1 MTSLAQSIELPVEGL
16 TPAIQASLL
25 RELIKQLNIPDDKFE
40 ESAKKP
46 PTAEERK
53 EAVLRLN
60 SEINRISKVVQDEAK
75 VNSTEIKPITFV
87 SQVNQESSSQAEASQ
102 FTGTTIEPEVI
113 KNPTNKNDDDNNGSP
128 VEESP
133 EDRVQSLTA
142 DSQIRQFVIPVILD
156 RLDIFGK
163 ADKETQGVIYK
174 SEEYTASL
182 KLEEDSQTLSL
193 DRNLPDYEESREAL
207 LASRDNNSEEYS
219 ITINNLTKEEFERF
233 KTLFNEQQAR
243 REQSQQQFKNQDSAK
258 ELD

>member
-1 MTSLAQSIELPVEGL
+1 MKELIELPVEGL

-46 PTAEERK
+46 PTAEEIK

-87 SQVNQESSSQAEASQ
+87 NQVNQESSSQAEASQ

-113 KNPTNKNDDDNNGSP
+113 KNPTNKNDDNNGSP

-163 ADKETQGVIYK
+163 SDKETQGIIYK

-182 KLEEDSQTLSL
+182 KSEEDSQTLRL
-193 DRNLPDYEESREAL
+193 DRNLPDSEENREAL

-219 ITINNLTKEEFERF
+219 ITINNLTKKEFERF

>member
-1 MTSLAQSIELPVEGL
+1 MKELIELPVEGL
-16 TPAIQASLL
+16 TPAMQASLL

-46 PTAEERK
+46 PTAEETK

-60 SEINRISKVVQDEAK
+60 SEINRISEILQDEAK
-75 VNSTEIKPITFV
+75 VNSTELEPITF
-87 SQVNQESSSQAEASQ
+87 VNQESSSQGEASQ
-102 FTGTTIEPEVI
+102 STRKIIEPEVI
-113 KNPTNKNDDDNNGSP
+113 KNPTNKNDDNNGNP

-142 DSQIRQFVIPVILD
+142 DSQLRQFVIPVILD

-163 ADKETQGVIYK
+163 SDKETKGIIYK
-174 SEEYTASL
+174 SEEYTASV

-193 DRNLPDYEESREAL
+193 DRNLPDSEESREAL

>member
-1 MTSLAQSIELPVEGL
+1 MKELIELPVEGL
-16 TPAIQASLL
+16 TPAMQASLL

-46 PTAEERK
+46 PTAEETK

-87 SQVNQESSSQAEASQ
+87 NQESSSQAEARQ
-102 FTGTTIEPEVI
+102 FTGTTIEQEVL
-113 KNPTNKNDDDNNGSP
+113 KNPTNKNDDNNGNP

-142 DSQIRQFVIPVILD
+142 DSQLRQFVIPVILD

-163 ADKETQGVIYK
+163 SDKETQGIIYK

-193 DRNLPDYEESREAL
+193 GRNLPDSEESREAL

-233 KTLFNEQQAR
+233 KTLFNEQQAH
-243 REQSQQQFKNQDSAK
+243 REQSQKQFKNQDSAK

>member
-1 MTSLAQSIELPVEGL
+1 MKELIELPVEGL
-16 TPAIQASLL
+16 TPAMQASLL
-25 RELIKQLNIPDDKFE
+25 RELIKKLNIPDDKFE
-40 ESAKKP
+40 ESTKKP
-46 PTAEERK
+46 PTAEETK

-60 SEINRISKVVQDEAK
+60 SEINRISEVVQDEVK
-75 VNSTEIKPITFV
+75 VNSTELEPITF
-87 SQVNQESSSQAEASQ
+87 VNQESSSKAEASQ
-102 FTGTTIEPEVI
+102 STRKIIESEVI
-113 KNPTNKNDDDNNGSP
+113 KNPTNKNDDNNGNP

-133 EDRVQSLTA
+133 EDRIQSLTA

-163 ADKETQGVIYK
+163 SDKETQGIIYK

-193 DRNLPDYEESREAL
+193 DRNLPDSEQSREAL

-233 KTLFNEQQAR
+233 KTLFNEQQAH

>member
-1 MTSLAQSIELPVEGL
+1 MKELIELPVEGL
-16 TPAIQASLL
+16 TPAMQASLL
-25 RELIKQLNIPDDKFE
+25 RELIKQLNIPDEKFE

-60 SEINRISKVVQDEAK
+60 SEMNRVSEIVQDEAK
-75 VNSTEIKPITFV
+75 VNSTEIQPITFV
-87 SQVNQESSSQAEASQ
+87 NQANQESSSQAEASQ
-102 FTGTTIEPEVI
+102 STAKTVEPEVI
-113 KNPTNKNDDDNNGSP
+113 KKTTNKNDDNNGNP

-142 DSQIRQFVIPVILD
+142 DCQIQQFLIPVILD
-156 RLDIFGK
+156 RLNIFGK
-163 ADKETQGVIYK
+163 PDQETQGIIYK

-193 DRNLPDYEESREAL
+193 DRNLPDSEESKEAL
-207 LASRDNNSEEYS
+207 LASRDNNSKEYS

-233 KTLFNEQQAR
+233 KTLYNEQQAR

>member
-1 MTSLAQSIELPVEGL
+1 MKELIELPVEGL
-16 TPAIQASLL
+16 TPAMQASLL

-40 ESAKKP
+40 ESTKKP
-46 PTAEERK
+46 PTAEETK

-60 SEINRISKVVQDEAK
+60 SEINRISEVVQDEAK

-87 SQVNQESSSQAEASQ
+87 NQESSSQAKASQ
-102 FTGTTIEPEVI
+102 STGTTIEPEVI
-113 KNPTNKNDDDNNGSP
+113 KNPTNKNDDNNGNP

-133 EDRVQSLTA
+133 EDRVQSLIG
-142 DSQIRQFVIPVILD
+142 DSQIKQFVIPVILD

-163 ADKETQGVIYK
+163 SDKETKGIIYK
-174 SEEYTASL
+174 SEEYTASV

-193 DRNLPDYEESREAL
+193 DRNLPDSEESWEAL

-243 REQSQQQFKNQDSAK
+243 REQSQKQFKNQDSAK

>member
-1 MTSLAQSIELPVEGL
+1 MKELIELPIKGL
-16 TPAIQASLL
+16 TPAMQASFL
-25 RELIKQLNIPDDKFE
+25 RELIAQLNIPDEKFE
-40 ESAKKP
+40 ESAKNP

-53 EAVLRLN
+53 QAVLNLN
-60 SEINRISKVVQDEAK
+60 SEMNRVSKIVQEEAK
-75 VNSTEIKPITFV
+75 VNSTEIKPITFDNK
-87 SQVNQESSSQAEASQ
+87 VNQESSSQAEASQ
-102 FTGTTIEPEVI
+102 FTGTTIEPEVLE
-113 KNPTNKNDDDNNGSP
+113 NPTNKNDDNNGNP

-163 ADKETQGVIYK
+163 SDKETQGIIYK

-182 KLEEDSQTLSL
+182 KSEEDLQTLSL
-193 DRNLPDYEESREAL
+193 DRNLPNYEQSREAL

-219 ITINNLTKEEFERF
+219 ISINNLTKEEFERF

>member
-1 MTSLAQSIELPVEGL
+1 MKELIELPVEGL
-16 TPAIQASLL
+16 TPAMQASLL
-25 RELIKQLNIPDDKFE
+25 RELIKQLNISDDKFE

-60 SEINRISKVVQDEAK
+60 SEMNRVSEIVQDEAK

-87 SQVNQESSSQAEASQ
+87 NQVSQESSSQAEASQ
-102 FTGTTIEPEVI
+102 STVKTIEPEVI
-113 KNPTNKNDDDNNGSP
+113 KNTTNKNDDNNGNL
-128 VEESP
+128 VKESP
-133 EDRVQSLTA
+133 EDRVQLFPA
-142 DSQIRQFVIPVILD
+142 DSQIQEFVIPVILD

-163 ADKETQGVIYK
+163 PDKETQDIIYK

-182 KLEEDSQTLSL
+182 KFEEDSQTLSL
-193 DRNLPDYEESREAL
+193 DRNLPDLEESKEAL

-219 ITINNLTKEEFERF
+219 LTINNLTKEEFERF
-233 KTLFNEQQAR
+233 KTLYNEQQAR

>member
-1 MTSLAQSIELPVEGL
+1 MKELIELPVEGL
-16 TPAIQASLL
+16 TPAMQASLL

-46 PTAEERK
+46 PTAEETK
-53 EAVLRLN
+53 EAVLKLN
-60 SEINRISKVVQDEAK
+60 SEINRISEVVQDEAK
-75 VNSTEIKPITFV
+75 VNSTELEPITFV
-87 SQVNQESSSQAEASQ
+87 HQVNQESTLQAEASQ

-113 KNPTNKNDDDNNGSP
+113 KNPTNKNDDNNGNP

-133 EDRVQSLTA
+133 ENRVQSITA

-163 ADKETQGVIYK
+163 SDKETQGIIYK
-174 SEEYTASL
+174 SEEYTASI
-182 KLEEDSQTLSL
+182 KLEEDSQTLNL
-193 DRNLPDYEESREAL
+193 DRNLPDSEQSREAL

-243 REQSQQQFKNQDSAK
+243 REQSQKQFKNQDSAK

>member
-1 MTSLAQSIELPVEGL
+1 MKELIELPVEGL
-16 TPAIQASLL
+16 TPAMQASLL
-25 RELIKQLNIPDDKFE
+25 RELIKQLNIPNDKFE

-53 EAVLRLN
+53 QAVLNLN
-60 SEINRISKVVQDEAK
+60 SEMNRISEIAQEEVKLS
-75 VNSTEIKPITFV
+75 STEIEPISSVNSV
-87 SQVNQESSSQAEASQ
+87 SQKLSLQPEVSQSKEN
-102 FTGTTIEPEVI
+102 TIEPEI
-113 KNPTNKNDDDNNGSP
+113 LKNLTTKNDDNNGKP
-128 VEESP
+128 VEETP
-133 EDRVQSLTA
+133 EDKVQSFTA
-142 DSQIRQFVIPVILD
+142 DFQIRQFVIPIILD
-156 RLDIFGK
+156 RLNIFGK
-163 ADKETQGVIYK
+163 SDKETQSIIYE

-193 DRNLPDYEESREAL
+193 DRNLPNSEESQEAL
-207 LASRDNNSEEYS
+207 LASRDNNLEEYS

>member
-1 MTSLAQSIELPVEGL
+1 MKELIELPVEGL
-16 TPAIQASLL
+16 TPAMQASLL

-46 PTAEERK
+46 PTAEETK

-60 SEINRISKVVQDEAK
+60 SEINRISEVVQDEAK
-75 VNSTEIKPITFV
+75 ANSTELKPITF
-87 SQVNQESSSQAEASQ
+87 VNQESSSQAQASQ

-113 KNPTNKNDDDNNGSP
+113 KKPANKNDDNNGNP

-142 DSQIRQFVIPVILD
+142 DSQIIQFVIPVILD

-163 ADKETQGVIYK
+163 PDKDTQGIIYK

-182 KLEEDSQTLSL
+182 KSDEDSQTLSL
-193 DRNLPDYEESREAL
+193 DRNLPDSEQSREAL

-243 REQSQQQFKNQDSAK
+243 REQSQKQFKNQDYAK

>member
-1 MTSLAQSIELPVEGL
+1 MKELIELPVEGL
-16 TPAIQASLL
+16 TLAMQASLL

-40 ESAKKP
+40 ESATKP
-46 PTAEERK
+46 PTAEETK

-60 SEINRISKVVQDEAK
+60 SEINRIIEVVQDKVK
-75 VNSTEIKPITFV
+75 VNSPELEPITF
-87 SQVNQESSSQAEASQ
+87 VNQESSSQAEASQ
-102 FTGTTIEPEVI
+102 FTRTTIEPEVL
-113 KNPTNKNDDDNNGSP
+113 KNPTNKNDDNNGNP
-128 VEESP
+128 VEESL

-142 DSQIRQFVIPVILD
+142 NSQIRQFVIPVILD

-163 ADKETQGVIYK
+163 SDKETQGIIYK
-174 SEEYTASL
+174 GEAYTASL

-193 DRNLPDYEESREAL
+193 DRNLPDSEQSREAL

-243 REQSQQQFKNQDSAK
+243 REQSQKQFKNQDSAK

>member
-1 MTSLAQSIELPVEGL
+1 MKELIELPVEGL
-16 TPAIQASLL
+16 TPAMQASLL

-40 ESAKKP
+40 ESAKKA
-46 PTAEERK
+46 PTAEETK

-60 SEINRISKVVQDEAK
+60 SEINRISEILQDEAK
-75 VNSTEIKPITFV
+75 VNSTELEPITFV
-87 SQVNQESSSQAEASQ
+87 NQVNQESSSQAEASQ
-102 FTGTTIEPEVI
+102 STGTTIEPEVI
-113 KNPTNKNDDDNNGSP
+113 KKPANKNDDNNGNP

-133 EDRVQSLTA
+133 ENRIQSLTA

-163 ADKETQGVIYK
+163 SDKETQGIIYK

-193 DRNLPDYEESREAL
+193 DRNLPDSEQSREAL

>member
-1 MTSLAQSIELPVEGL
+1 MKELIELPVEGL
-16 TPAIQASLL
+16 TPAMQASLL
-25 RELIKQLNIPDDKFE
+25 RELIKQLNIPNEKFE
-40 ESAKKP
+40 ECAKKP
-46 PTAEERK
+46 PTAEETK

-60 SEINRISKVVQDEAK
+60 SEINRISEVVQDEAK

-87 SQVNQESSSQAEASQ
+87 NQVNQESSSQAEASQ
-102 FTGTTIEPEVI
+102 FTGTTIEQKVL
-113 KNPTNKNDDDNNGSP
+113 KNPTNKNDDNNGNP

-133 EDRVQSLTA
+133 EYRVQSLTV

-163 ADKETQGVIYK
+163 SDKETHEIIYK
-174 SEEYTASL
+174 GEAYTASL
-182 KLEEDSQTLSL
+182 KLEKDSQTLSL
-193 DRNLPDYEESREAL
+193 DRNLPDSEQSQEAL

>member
-1 MTSLAQSIELPVEGL
+1 MKELIELPVEGL
-16 TPAIQASLL
+16 TPAMQASLL

-46 PTAEERK
+46 PTAEETK

-60 SEINRISKVVQDEAK
+60 SEINRISEILQDEAK
-75 VNSTEIKPITFV
+75 VNSTELEPITF
-87 SQVNQESSSQAEASQ
+87 VNQESSSKAEASQ
-102 FTGTTIEPEVI
+102 STRKIIEPEVI
-113 KNPTNKNDDDNNGSP
+113 KNPTNKNDDNNGNP
-128 VEESP
+128 VEENP

-156 RLDIFGK
+156 RLNLFGIS
-163 ADKETQGVIYK
+163 DKETQSVVYK
-174 SEEYTASL
+174 GEAYTASL

-243 REQSQQQFKNQDSAK
+243 REQSQKQFKNQDSGK

>member
-1 MTSLAQSIELPVEGL
+1 MKELIELPVEGL
-16 TPAIQASLL
+16 TPAMQASLL
-25 RELIKQLNIPDDKFE
+25 RELIKQLNIPNDKFE

-53 EAVLRLN
+53 QAVLNLN
-60 SEINRISKVVQDEAK
+60 SEMNRISEIAQEEVKLS
-75 VNSTEIKPITFV
+75 STEIEPISSVNSVSKKLSLQSEV
-87 SQVNQESSSQAEASQ
+87 SQSKEN
-102 FTGTTIEPEVI
+102 TIEPEI
-113 KNPTNKNDDDNNGSP
+113 LKNLTTKNDDNNGKP
-128 VEESP
+128 VEETP
-133 EDRVQSLTA
+133 EDKVQSLTA
-142 DSQIRQFVIPVILD
+142 DFQIRQFVIPVILD

-163 ADKETQGVIYK
+163 SDKETQGIIYK

-193 DRNLPDYEESREAL
+193 DRNLPDSEQNQEAL
-207 LASRDNNSEEYS
+207 LASRNNNSEEYS

>member
-1 MTSLAQSIELPVEGL
+1 MKELIELPVEGL
-16 TPAIQASLL
+16 TPAMQASLL

-40 ESAKKP
+40 ESTKKP
-46 PTAEERK
+46 PTAEETK

-60 SEINRISKVVQDEAK
+60 SEINRISEVVQDEVK
-75 VNSTEIKPITFV
+75 VNSTELEPITFV
-87 SQVNQESSSQAEASQ
+87 NQVNQESSSQAEASQ
-102 FTGTTIEPEVI
+102 FTGTTIEQKVL
-113 KNPTNKNDDDNNGSP
+113 KNPTNKNDDNNGNL

-163 ADKETQGVIYK
+163 SDKETQGIIYK

-193 DRNLPDYEESREAL
+193 DRNLPDSEQSREVL
-207 LASRDNNSEEYS
+207 LASHDNNSEEYS
-219 ITINNLTKEEFERF
+219 ITINNVTKEEFERF

-243 REQSQQQFKNQDSAK
+243 REQSQQKFKNQDSAK

>member
-1 MTSLAQSIELPVEGL
+1 MKELIELPVEGL
-16 TPAIQASLL
+16 TPAMQASLL

-46 PTAEERK
+46 PTAEETK

-60 SEINRISKVVQDEAK
+60 SEINRISEVVQNEVK
-75 VNSTEIKPITFV
+75 VNYTQIKPITF
-87 SQVNQESSSQAEASQ
+87 VNQESSSQAEASQ
-102 FTGTTIEPEVI
+102 FTRTTIEPEVL
-113 KNPTNKNDDDNNGSP
+113 KNPTNKNDDNNGNP

-163 ADKETQGVIYK
+163 SDKKTQGIIYK
-174 SEEYTASL
+174 GEAYTASL
-182 KLEEDSQTLSL
+182 KLQEDSQTLSL
-193 DRNLPDYEESREAL
+193 DRNLPDSEQSQEAL

-243 REQSQQQFKNQDSAK
+243 REQSQQQFKNQDSDK

>member
-1 MTSLAQSIELPVEGL
+1 MKELIELPVEGL
-16 TPAIQASLL
+16 TPAMQASLL
-25 RELIKQLNIPDDKFE
+25 RELIKQLNIHDDKFE

-46 PTAEERK
+46 PTAEETK

-60 SEINRISKVVQDEAK
+60 SEINRISEVVQNEVKVK
-75 VNSTEIKPITFV
+75 VNSTEIKLITFV
-87 SQVNQESSSQAEASQ
+87 NQVNQESSSQAEASQ
-102 FTGTTIEPEVI
+102 FTRTTIEPEAL
-113 KNPTNKNDDDNNGSP
+113 KNPTNKNDDNNGNP

-163 ADKETQGVIYK
+163 SDKETKGIIYK
-174 SEEYTASL
+174 GEAYTASL

-193 DRNLPDYEESREAL
+193 DRNLPNSEQSREAL

>member
-1 MTSLAQSIELPVEGL
+1 MKELVELPVEGL
-16 TPAIQASLL
+16 TPAMQASLL

-46 PTAEERK
+46 PTAEETK

-60 SEINRISKVVQDEAK
+60 SEINRISEVVQDEAK
-75 VNSTEIKPITFV
+75 ANSTELETITFIN
-87 SQVNQESSSQAEASQ
+87 QVNQESSSQAEASH
-102 FTGTTIEPEVI
+102 FTGTTIEPEVL
-113 KNPTNKNDDDNNGSP
+113 KSPTNKNDDNNGNP

-163 ADKETQGVIYK
+163 SDKETQGIIYK

-243 REQSQQQFKNQDSAK
+243 REQSQKQFKNQDSGK

>member
-1 MTSLAQSIELPVEGL
+1 MKELIELPVEGL
-16 TPAIQASLL
+16 TPAMQASLL
-25 RELIKQLNIPDDKFE
+25 RELIKQLNIPNEKFE
-40 ESAKKP
+40 ECAKKP

-60 SEINRISKVVQDEAK
+60 SEINRVSEIVQGEAK

-87 SQVNQESSSQAEASQ
+87 NQVNQVNQESSSQAEASQ
-102 FTGTTIEPEVI
+102 STGKTIESEVI
-113 KNPTNKNDDDNNGSP
+113 KKTTNKNDDNNSNP

-142 DSQIRQFVIPVILD
+142 DSQIRQFVIPVILN

-163 ADKETQGVIYK
+163 SDKETQSIIYK

-193 DRNLPDYEESREAL
+193 DRNLPDSKQSREAL
-207 LASRDNNSEEYS
+207 LASHDNNSEEYS

-243 REQSQQQFKNQDSAK
+243 REQSQKQFKNQDSAK

>member
-1 MTSLAQSIELPVEGL
+1 MKELIELPVEGL
-16 TPAIQASLL
+16 TPAMQASLL

-53 EAVLRLN
+53 QAVLNLN
-60 SEINRISKVVQDEAK
+60 SEMNRISEIAQEEVKLS
-75 VNSTEIKPITFV
+75 STEIEPIISVNSV
-87 SQVNQESSSQAEASQ
+87 SQKLSLQPEVNQSKEN
-102 FTGTTIEPEVI
+102 TIEPEI
-113 KNPTNKNDDDNNGSP
+113 LKNLTTKNDDNNGKP
-128 VEESP
+128 VEETP
-133 EDRVQSLTA
+133 EDKVQSLTA
-142 DSQIRQFVIPVILD
+142 DFQIRQFVIPIILD
-156 RLDIFGK
+156 RLDILGK
-163 ADKETQGVIYK
+163 SDKETQGIIYE

-193 DRNLPDYEESREAL
+193 DRNWPDSEQSREVL
-207 LASRDNNSEEYS
+207 LASCDNNSEEYS

-243 REQSQQQFKNQDSAK
+243 REQSQKKFKNQDSAK

>member
-1 MTSLAQSIELPVEGL
+1 MKELIELPVEGL
-16 TPAIQASLL
+16 TPAMQVSLL

-40 ESAKKP
+40 ESAKKL

-60 SEINRISKVVQDEAK
+60 SEINRISEVVQDELK
-75 VNSTEIKPITFV
+75 VNSTEIKPITF
-87 SQVNQESSSQAEASQ
+87 VNQESSSQAEASQ
-102 FTGTTIEPEVI
+102 FIGTTIEPEVL
-113 KNPTNKNDDDNNGSP
+113 KNPTNKNDDNNGNP

-142 DSQIRQFVIPVILD
+142 NSQIKQFVIPVILD
-156 RLDIFGK
+156 RLDISGK
-163 ADKETQGVIYK
+163 SDNETQGIIYK
-174 SEEYTASL
+174 GEVYTATL

-193 DRNLPDYEESREAL
+193 DRNLPDSEQSREAL

-243 REQSQQQFKNQDSAK
+243 REQSQKQFKNQDSAK

>member
-1 MTSLAQSIELPVEGL
+1 MKELIELPVEGL
-16 TPAIQASLL
+16 TPAMQASLL

-60 SEINRISKVVQDEAK
+60 SEMNRISEIVQDEAK
-75 VNSTEIKPITFV
+75 VNSTEIQPITFV
-87 SQVNQESSSQAEASQ
+87 NQVNQESSSQAEASQ
-102 FTGTTIEPEVI
+102 STGKTIESEVI
-113 KNPTNKNDDDNNGSP
+113 KNPTNKNNDNNGNL
-128 VEESP
+128 VEESS
-133 EDRVQSLTA
+133 EDRVQLFTA
-142 DSQIRQFVIPVILD
+142 DSQIQEFVIPVILD

-163 ADKETQGVIYK
+163 PDKETQDIIYK

-182 KLEEDSQTLSL
+182 KFEEDSQTLSL
-193 DRNLPDYEESREAL
+193 DRNLPDSEESQEAL

-233 KTLFNEQQAR
+233 KTLYNEQQVR

>member
-1 MTSLAQSIELPVEGL
+1 MKELIELPVEGL
-16 TPAIQASLL
+16 TPAMQASLL
-25 RELIKQLNIPDDKFE
+25 RELIKQLNIPNDKFE

-60 SEINRISKVVQDEAK
+60 SEINRIGEVVQDEAK

-87 SQVNQESSSQAEASQ
+87 NQESSSQAKASQ
-102 FTGTTIEPEVI
+102 STGTTIEPEVI
-113 KNPTNKNDDDNNGSP
+113 KNPTNKNDDNNGNP

-163 ADKETQGVIYK
+163 SDKETQGIIYK
-174 SEEYTASL
+174 SEEYTASV

-193 DRNLPDYEESREAL
+193 DRNLPDSEESREAL

-243 REQSQQQFKNQDSAK
+243 REQSQKQFKNQDSAK

>member
-1 MTSLAQSIELPVEGL
+1 MKELIELPVEGL
-16 TPAIQASLL
+16 TPAMQASLL
-25 RELIKQLNIPDDKFE
+25 RELIKQLNIHDDKFE

-46 PTAEERK
+46 PTAEEIK

-60 SEINRISKVVQDEAK
+60 SEINRISEVVQDELK
-75 VNSTEIKPITFV
+75 VTSTEIKPITFV
-87 SQVNQESSSQAEASQ
+87 NQVNQESSSQAEASQ
-102 FTGTTIEPEVI
+102 FTRTTIEPEVL
-113 KNPTNKNDDDNNGSP
+113 KNPTNKNDDNNGNP

-163 ADKETQGVIYK
+163 SDKETKGIIYK
-174 SEEYTASL
+174 GEAYTASL

-193 DRNLPDYEESREAL
+193 DRNLPNSEQSREAL
-207 LASRDNNSEEYS
+207 LASRDNNSQEYS

>member
-1 MTSLAQSIELPVEGL
+1 MKELIELPVEGL
-16 TPAIQASLL
+16 TPVMQASLL
-25 RELIKQLNIPDDKFE
+25 RELIKQLNIPNEKFE
-40 ESAKKP
+40 ECAKKP
-46 PTAEERK
+46 PTAEETK

-60 SEINRISKVVQDEAK
+60 SEINRISEILQDEAK
-75 VNSTEIKPITFV
+75 VNSTELEPITF
-87 SQVNQESSSQAEASQ
+87 VNQESSSQAEASQ
-102 FTGTTIEPEVI
+102 FTGTTIEQEI
-113 KNPTNKNDDDNNGSP
+113 LKNPTNKNDDNNGNP

-163 ADKETQGVIYK
+163 SDKETQGIIYK
-174 SEEYTASL
+174 GEAYTASL

-193 DRNLPDYEESREAL
+193 DRNLPDSEQSQEAL
-207 LASRDNNSEEYS
+207 LASRDNKSKEYS

-233 KTLFNEQQAR
+233 KTLFNEQQTR

>member
-1 MTSLAQSIELPVEGL
+1 MKELIELPVEGL
-16 TPAIQASLL
+16 TPAMQASFL
-25 RELIKQLNIPDDKFE
+25 RELIKQLNIPNDKFE

-53 EAVLRLN
+53 QAVLNLN
-60 SEINRISKVVQDEAK
+60 SEMNRISEIAQEEVKLS
-75 VNSTEIKPITFV
+75 STEIEPIISVNSV
-87 SQVNQESSSQAEASQ
+87 SQKLSLQ
-102 FTGTTIEPEVI
+102 PEVSQSKENTIQPEILKNLTI
-113 KNPTNKNDDDNNGSP
+113 KNDDNNGKP
-128 VEESP
+128 VEETP
-133 EDRVQSLTA
+133 EDKVQSLTA
-142 DSQIRQFVIPVILD
+142 DFQIRQFVIPIILD

-163 ADKETQGVIYK
+163 SDKETQGIIYE

-193 DRNLPDYEESREAL
+193 DRNLPNSEESQEAL